1 MAFVLPT
8 RAINWSVKNAVRN
21 WQYGPWTRS
30 ARGMHES
37 KIIIVSTALS
47 RFISV
52 IHNRKDQKVP
62 FPLQLRSRRPWSGMN
77 RFNVI
82 VKGDSEKSGL
92 ITKLL
97 HRREMEWLSK
107 VAKMV
112 IIGNLANFGG
122 EFQTQQIQLGWWPKY
137 VSALRPSYV
146 CSMQTKQRMG
156 RFSKKFAHLHY
167 FFVNWMLTQYRYDP
181 LRKIAKGVKNSNS
194 QVDIFALEINKQT
207 DKQKTKHKHK

>member
-21 WQYGPWTRS
+21 WQYGSWTRS

-62 FPLQLRSRRPWSGMN
+62 FPLQLRSRRSWSCMN

-82 VKGDSEKSGL
+82 VKGDSEKSGP

-97 HRREMEWLSK
+97 HRREMEWFSK
-107 VAKMV
+107 MAKMV
-112 IIGNLANFGG
+112 VIGNLANFEG

-137 VSALRPSYV
+137 VSTLAPSYV
-146 CSMQTKQRMG
+146 CSMHNKQTKQRDG
-156 RFSKKFAHLHY
+156 KIFKRGKKIRSPSLFLC
-167 FFVNWMLTQYRYDP
+167 
-181 LRKIAKGVKNSNS
+181 
-194 QVDIFALEINKQT
+194 
-207 DKQKTKHKHK
+207 